1 MEDKFQLYDSINTLA
16 VRWLTYNKKVHNSPI
31 GIK

>member
-1 MEDKFQLYDSINTLA
+1 MEDKFKLYDSINTLA
-16 VRWLTYNKKVHNSPI
+16 VRWLTYNKKTHKLPI